1 VPEWVPGGEPGCTLR
16 AGIGQGRLDWQGA
29 GDYAWDVVEGVGLP
43 GAMAV
48 DALAGTNGTQQIL
61 DDAGTGTYL
70 GIAFTSVATLGKGAQ
85 VLGPRATALAGRAGA
100 GANTL
105 TLQAFVRGQSWLL
118 SGSPWARLALA
129 GGYGANSVDNATLWL
144 LAALGDCDAVGEWT
158 ALQQLGALDGPLPFG
173 DVLAAGVL
181 VMPGRRGF
189 FSVPD
194 NLGQLRPLNSGWQ
207 ESVAGLRY
215 GPDPNYGDRVQ
226 HVLRHATDD
235 PLRTQP
241 HGVFEGDALA
251 IVDEAWLSAQMGGS
265 HVQIQVQGNRMV
277 YHIDMGRRIGHEG
290 GQPGAAAGYPAL
302 HRVRIVV
309 QNNNEIITAFP
320 ER

>member
-48 DALAGTNGTQQIL
+48 DAIAGTNGTQQIL

-70 GIAFTSVATLGKGAQ
+70 GVAFTSVATLGKGAQ

-173 DVLAAGVL
+173 DVLAAGML
-181 VMPGRRGF
+181 LPLHDLAQFRQGLGLLPLGTPGAEKQVVSRLDVGGRSFYGNNFKGGAGVEHPHLNMAMKQSRGHAEYDSF
-189 FSVPD
+189 GQATREFPNGVNGGTAELYVDREPCPYCKN
-194 NLGQLRPLNSGWQ
+194 NLGTWSRQLGI
-207 ESVAGLRY
+207 
-215 GPDPNYGDRVQ
+215 D
-226 HVLRHATDD
+226 VLEVTW
-235 PLRTQP
+235 P
-241 HGVFEGDALA
+241 
-251 IVDEAWLSAQMGGS
+251 GGS
-265 HVQIQVQGNRMV
+265 GSWLRSR
-277 YHIDMGRRIGHEG
+277 GTFKKR
-290 GQPGAAAGYPAL
+290 
-302 HRVRIVV
+302 
-309 QNNNEIITAFP
+309 
-320 ER
+320 